1 MYAVEPGNMISIF
14 NVLYLKTLSMA
25 KIIHMERR

>member
-1 MYAVEPGNMISIF
+1 MYADEPGNMVSIF
-14 NVLYLKTLSMA
+14 IVIYFETLSMA